1 MADGEIKAVVTA
13 DISSFETK
21 LKTAEKAAETFRTK
35 LNKSLTGSTGEFVT
49 NLKKDVDAVQK
60 VLPKF
65 KELLQPLKDIGAK
78 LRPIN
83 TAFGNLATKL
93 NKVAEKG
100 MDAAIS
106 LTDVADALTKAD
118 QKLKG
123 ITDKISTN
131 TTVTNALVKA
141 NKDLTNSTKAA
152 GQATQNSINKTTKQ
166 IDVSGRT
173 LDAFADSAALVTG
186 PLGGISSRIQ
196 VLNRAFS
203 SGTLSIVG
211 ATTALVLYGQAVKRG
226 VQETI
231 QYEEA
236 QRRIQ
241 AVLKAT
247 GNTARFTKDE
257 MVAFADELAL
267 NTLGDSLEIQRA
279 QAQLLSFRGVSR
291 DVFFEVIE
299 LSQDLSSA
307 GFGTL
312 AQNAK
317 RLGKAVQSPAK
328 SMEALREIGIK
339 LKPEVLEL
347 AKRLELSGN
356 RLEAQRLVLDAV
368 ADAVGGV
375 AREIGSDGLAAAL
388 DTAGQRASE
397 FFRTLAEES
406 NAITL
411 TQKYIN
417 EFANGLHNL
426 TIAIRDFNRTSFT
439 NDKFKDAVAERFNLI
454 KKLEKR
460 MEKVGESHEVFPD
473 TEVRLYERSITKL
486 DKVLE
491 GHSKAKIVAY
501 EEELRLQ
508 DLLSDRIDINRKIAL
523 LASKQSDR
531 YYTSDRIRGALAE
544 QKEDLE
550 DINKLIVKQAKL
562 VKEARKAAAGDFK
575 DVEED
580 DGGAFD
586 LSKKQAKIR
595 KEFSAEQNRL
605 NSLRT
610 VSLRSTKEENK
621 ILSHMLALDSDRN
634 MSMREFTKNQKEA
647 TALIRLGLDGRHKS
661 VDVLKRELAAA
672 EELALANKDS
682 DDAHKS
688 LLAVLK
694 IEAQLRAA
702 IAAGAVKAANDEND
716 LLNEAIRARLTLKSL
731 KETDENELKMLE
743 RKLAIEEKFSKFSGS
758 NDEQNNQ
765 IEDAKEV
772 QIRLAERLIS
782 LSNKGINLSEDQI
795 QAERDRITLMVERDR
810 QLQNITDKTEAL
822 AEFEKDRLEAQEKAN
837 EAALEF
843 TEKLVS
849 GMTKLIFSGS
859 DFKDVLKDII
869 ANLIIAESQAQLLAS
884 VEFLKGNRDSAFTT
898 SRGDGSI
905 LGDLWKF
912 GSSILDN
919 LKPSV
924 ATDSIGSISGGS
936 SFGNK
941 LNSPLNAVQ
950 MHTGGTVGM
959 KASTRKMPVATAIN
973 APRFHDGL
981 RQNEMP
987 AILEKGEEVIPKD
1000 QVGRQRRGNT
1010 SITFNVSTPNA
1021 DSFRRS
1027 ERQLSRQFKQSVG
1040 GR

>member
-13 DISSFETK
+13 DISSFERK

-65 KELLQPLKDIGAK
+65 KELLEPLKNIGEK

-152 GQATQNSINKTTKQ
+152 GQATQSSIQKTTKE
-166 IDVSGRT
+166 IDLSSRT

-211 ATTALVLYGQAVKRG
+211 ATTALVLYGQAIKRG
-226 VQETI
+226 VQETT

-279 QAQLLSFRGVSR
+279 QAQLLSFRGVSK

-347 AKRLELSGN
+347 AKRLELSGK

-406 NAITL
+406 GATRIA
-411 TQKYIN
+411 QKYIN
-417 EFANGLHNL
+417 DFANGLHNI

-460 MEKVGESHEVFPD
+460 MEKVGEINEIFPD
-473 TEVRLYERSITKL
+473 FQVKSYQRSISEL

-491 GHSKAKIVAY
+491 DHSESKIAAY

-508 DLLSDRIDINRKIAL
+508 DLLSDRIDLNRKIAI
-523 LASKQSDR
+523 LAN
-531 YYTSDRIRGALAE
+531 
-544 QKEDLE
+544 KEDSLDDRSRGVLAKYKDDLK
-550 DINKLIVKQAKL
+550 DINNLIVKQAKL

-702 IAAGAVKAANDEND
+702 IAAESVKAANDEND

-758 NDEQNNQ
+758 NAEQNNQ

-837 EAALEF
+837 EAAFEF
-843 TEKLVS
+843 TEKLVA

-859 DFKDVLKDII
+859 DFKDVLKQII

-884 VEFLKGNRDSAFTT
+884 VEFLKGNRNSAFTT
-898 SRGDGSI
+898 SSGDGSI
-905 LGDLWKF
+905 LGDLFKF
-912 GSSILDN
+912 GSSILGN

-941 LNSPLNAVQ
+941 INSPLNALQ

-959 KASTRKMPVATAIN
+959 KATTRSMPVATAIN